1 MNPDWR
7 ARYERAIDL
16 TRGASQVAMRYYDG
30 SFSVEY
36 KGDASPVT
44 VADRE
49 TEQALRAALQEAFPG
64 DGFLG
69 EEYGDTPGTT
79 GYRWILDPID
89 GTRSFVRGIPLWATL
104 VGLEYKGEL
113 IAGVVD
119 CPPLGHTYHAL
130 RGNGAYRN
138 ERRIRVSDETEL
150 SKSLVYYS
158 SVSWFLKAGKEQNF
172 LNLVRAT
179 DRQRGYGDW
188 YGFMLVAQGS
198 GEIMVEHGVHAWDVG
213 AIIPI
218 VEEAGG
224 KFSDWDD
231 RLDIH
236 RPDTLAT
243 NGKLHEKALAILNGG
258 AKGSVS

>member
-1 MNPDWR
+1 MNADWR

-16 TRGASQVAMRYYDG
+16 TRKASQVAMGYYDG

-69 EEYGDTPGTT
+69 EEYGDTPGGT
-79 GYRWILDPID
+79 GYRWIIDPID

-104 VGLEYKGEL
+104 VGLEFKGEL
-113 IAGVVD
+113 VAGVVD

-130 RGNGAYRN
+130 RGNGAFRN
-138 ERRIRVSDETEL
+138 DRRIRVSDETDL

-179 DRQRGYGDW
+179 ERQRGYGDW

-198 GEIMVEHGVHAWDVG
+198 GEIMVEQGVHAWDVG
-213 AIIPI
+213 AIFPI

-224 KFSDWDD
+224 KFSDWDG
-231 RLDIH
+231 RLDIY

-243 NGKLHEKALAILNGG
+243 NGKLHEKALAILNAGVKG
-258 AKGSVS
+258 APS